1 MAQYTRSLPNT
12 RFLAEH
18 VSSFLVLPNPAVLE
32 FHREKLKPVWNESQK
47 EADMIATW
55 KLAGVVA
62 LAIIAVSARAP
73 AAFTDDPKEGAVP
86 AKPAFPKHI
95 RPTRK
100 NIRDRYAG

>member
-1 MAQYTRSLPNT
+1 LD
-12 RFLAEH
+12 
-18 VSSFLVLPNPAVLE
+18 
-32 FHREKLKPVWNESQK
+32 ESQK

-55 KLAGVVA
+55 KLASVVA

-73 AAFTDDPKEGAVP
+73 AAFIDYPKEGAVP